1 MRKATFGSRT
11 GDIKSMKCKSCNAIV
26 DNVDEKSVSVTCWKC
41 VAKSLNPH
49 SVIIS
54 DLSKEELAAF
64 LKKQRQQNG
73 RSEN

>member
-11 GDIKSMKCKSCNAIV
+11 GDIKSMKCKNCNAIV

-41 VAKSLNPH
+41 VSKSLNPN

-54 DLSKEELAAF
+54 DLSKEELSAF

>member
-11 GDIKSMKCKSCNAIV
+11 GGVKTMQCKECKAEV
-26 DNVDEKSVSVTCWKC
+26 HNVDEKTVAVTCWKC

-54 DLSKEELAAF
+54 DMSKEELSGF
-64 LKKQRQQNG
+64 LKKQRQNG